1 MLRSS
6 LHRLVFAVALA
17 VYGGARPAA
26 AAESKTF
33 SSFADLR
40 NELLNDIGGATHRLW
55 LVTDF
60 LTDGELV
67 SALYVAQYRKLDVQV
82 LLGKAKANHYMSR
95 LNYLKNQNI
104 PVYLKPETLKL
115 SRPTAIL
122 CDDQLYLVD
131 GELDFMAKYKKYT
144 VDVTDGSEASSF
156 AAAFAAA
163 ANLKLPA
170 MARQLPLVGR
180 AGGKGRVYV
189 PPPASTYSA
198 HAEPGVYTYDHHK
211 QPRPEGVP
219 AKLPKSLKW
228 EEEEHERAQARSRQP
243 ETRPAAP
250 VQPAPPA
257 LPGDSESPMTGKADT
272 KDGG

>member
-1 MLRSS
+1 LLRPS
-6 LHRLVFAVALA
+6 LHWLVFAAALA
-17 VYGGARPAA
+17 MVGGSRPALA
-26 AAESKTF
+26 DESRTF
-33 SSFADLR
+33 ESFADLR
-40 NELLNDIGGATHRLW
+40 NELLNDMGGATHRLW

-82 LLGKAKANHYMSR
+82 LLGRAKANHYMSR

-104 PVYLKPETLKL
+104 PAYLKPETLKP

-122 CDDQLYLVD
+122 CDDKLYLVD

-144 VDVTDGSEASSF
+144 VDILEGPEASSF

-170 MARQLPLVGR
+170 VAHQLPLVGK
-180 AGGKGRVYV
+180 AGGRGRVYV
-189 PPPASTYSA
+189 PSPASTYSA

-228 EEEEHERAQARSRQP
+228 EEAEHERSQVRSRQP
-243 ETRPAAP
+243 ETRPVPP

-257 LPGDSESPMTGKADT
+257 LPGDNETPMTGNADT